1 MSHADEGL
9 PSAVRL
15 GTHNPH
21 EVDQN
26 VARAVRNAFPRQPTA
41 ARINR
46 EHHLLITDAFA
57 QRGITQILDLGCGHP
72 ANGQH
77 GAADPLLPEHS
88 RELQSNVSPPCSPW
102 PPMNSAASMKCD
114 DA

>member
-1 MSHADEGL
+1 MSLADEGL
-9 PSAVRL
+9 PSGVRL
-15 GTHNPH
+15 GTRNPH

-72 ANGQH
+72 ANGRH
-77 GAADPLLPEHS
+77 GAADPLLPEHP
-88 RELQSNVSPPCSPW
+88 RGLQSNVSPPCSPW